1 MIEDGVYDYDVLGH
15 WKGDKFIYELQ
26 VEMSD
31 RILAYPFEHP
41 LLDYGHNVQS
51 IDQANEARCPCEIIG
66 DREGV
71 SRLYGQFSEPTER
84 VRDFKGFTGVTKSK
98 EVYLPV
104 DKGTVRIFNT
114 ESSSEFYFKGEKMNG
129 RWILRDLPNIF
140 DNKFIEG
147 ERMKLFW
154 KPETRETH
162 MGEKLKNLTTLQ
174 SSVLKGEQVKMNSEF
189 TTGISIASNSKDFEV
204 IVAAEGT
211 WTDKFGQRFT
221 YTKDFINTL
230 FTQMNMQLMDGAI
243 PIGVDK
249 EHNKIDNGQMTNLQL
264 LDEPIAHIKG
274 RGFFNGPIEDVNG
287 ASIDA
292 ELDAIFV
299 PQFQSWFPVNGI
311 TKRVSLVAK
320 PACKVCFF
328 TPKASG

>member
-1 MIEDGVYDYDVLGH
+1 MMIPDGVYDYDVLGH
-15 WKGDKFIYELQ
+15 WNNDKFVYELQ
-26 VEMSD
+26 VHMSD
-31 RILAYPFEHP
+31 RIKMLPFKHP
-41 LLDYGHNVQS
+41 LFKYEKINSIQS
-51 IDQANEARCPCEIIG
+51 ANEASCPCEIVG

-71 SRLYGQFSEPTER
+71 SRIFGSFSEATDR
-84 VRDFKGFTGVTKSK
+84 VHDFKSFSGVTKEK

-114 ESSSEFYFKGEKMNG
+114 ENSGEYWFKGDKMNG
-129 RWILRDLPNIF
+129 RWLLRDLPNIF
-140 DNKFIEG
+140 DNEFIEG

-154 KPETRETH
+154 KPETRETNMH
-162 MGEKLKNLTTLQ
+162 NKLENLKTMQSAQLQGEK
-174 SSVLKGEQVKMNSEF
+174 VKLNSQF
-189 TTGISIASNSKDFEV
+189 TSGISIASNSKDFEV
-204 IVAAEGT
+204 TVAAEGT
-211 WTDKFGQRFT
+211 WVDKFGQKFT
-221 YTKDFINTL
+221 YTKDFIKSL
-230 FTQMNMQLMDGAI
+230 FTSMNMQLMDGAI

-249 EHNKIDNGQMTNLQL
+249 EHDKMDNGRMTELQL

-299 PQFQSWFPVNGI
+299 DQFQSWFPVNGI
-311 TKRVSLVAK
+311 TKRVSLVAN